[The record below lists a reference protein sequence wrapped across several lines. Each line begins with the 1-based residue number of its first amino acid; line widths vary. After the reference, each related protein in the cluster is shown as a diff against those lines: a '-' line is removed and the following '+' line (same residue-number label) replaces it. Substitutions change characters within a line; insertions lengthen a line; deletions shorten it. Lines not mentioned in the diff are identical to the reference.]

1 MGKPSSNDET
11 TIRHQFDRFCQKVL
25 HDEKVDYI
33 MWSFQDFLFPLMFLT
48 KDKAYTT
55 TVAVNAFK
63 GAYGM
68 TPQNLGRYNAA
79 LVLISIPSILIF
91 TFAQKFIVNGIT
103 SGAVKE

>member
-1 MGKPSSNDET
+1 
-11 TIRHQFDRFCQKVL
+11 
-25 HDEKVDYI
+25 
-33 MWSFQDFLFPLMFLT
+33 MFLT

-79 LVLISIPSILIF
+79 LCIDIYSKS
-91 TFAQKFIVNGIT
+91 
-103 SGAVKE
+103 S

>member
-1 MGKPSSNDET
+1 MLLYLIQMNPRLD
-11 TIRHQFDRFCQKVL
+11 
-25 HDEKVDYI
+25 
-33 MWSFQDFLFPLMFLT
+33 
-48 KDKAYTT
+48 
-55 TVAVNAFK
+55 AFK

>member
-1 MGKPSSNDET
+1 
-11 TIRHQFDRFCQKVL
+11 
-25 HDEKVDYI
+25 
-33 MWSFQDFLFPLMFLT
+33 MWTFQDFLFPVDVPY
-48 KDKAYTT
+48 KNDKAYTT

>member
-1 MGKPSSNDET
+1 
-11 TIRHQFDRFCQKVL
+11 
-25 HDEKVDYI
+25 
-33 MWSFQDFLFPLMFLT
+33 
-48 KDKAYTT
+48 
-55 TVAVNAFK
+55 
-63 GAYGM
+63 M